1 MRKEAQADKQSQHL
15 KSSPH
20 LETLDDFAKTFL
32 TLQTLLVRSNG
43 NSCYSVPMDSEFSPS
58 FPSNGS
64 YTSFNWIP
72 SCYTLVWERSILCI
86 AWAFRRYARSP
97 IKRVFRRFRLQR
109 LHDEARSFKWPAAD
123 RSTRTPTPSNPLF
136 PWKAIRFWK

>member
-1 MRKEAQADKQSQHL
+1 MWKEAQADKQSQHL
-15 KSSPH
+15 KNSPH

-64 YTSFNWIP
+64 YIFQLNPAMLHIGVGEIDSVH
-72 SCYTLVWERSILCI
+72 SMSI
-86 AWAFRRYARSP
+86 S
-97 IKRVFRRFRLQR
+97 Q
-109 LHDEARSFKWPAAD
+109 
-123 RSTRTPTPSNPLF
+123 
-136 PWKAIRFWK
+136 IR